1 MFQFRRFP
9 FDMPILFSIRCTR
22 HDPRR
27 VSPFGYSRFTAW
39 WQLAETFRSLPRP
52 SSVVYVKASILCPWV
67 PFYALTELVVESST
81 RKLTYQLTVN
91 PYIGRK
97 RYSLLFKYLHKQ
109 IFERDN
115 KHQSHHLTIET
126 QIVKL
131 LCVPHMP
138 SVAWR
143 IRITSITRLMISRT
157 VVVECTFETSF
168 IYMKS
173 LSAFYSTIY
182 YSKLCLICK
191 HPTALYFARNWTK
204 KSLVVDRRYA
214 PHYTIPTWG
223 VWRASV
229 N

>member
-27 VSPFGYSRFTAW
+27 VSPFGYSRFKAW

-97 RYSLLFKYLHKQ
+97 RYSLLFKYSHKQ

-143 IRITSITRLMISRT
+143 IRITSITRLMMSRT
-157 VVVECTFETSF
+157 VVVECTLETSTDPKW
-168 IYMKS
+168 YRHLKS

-191 HPTALYFARNWTK
+191 HPTA
-204 KSLVVDRRYA
+204 
-214 PHYTIPTWG
+214 
-223 VWRASV
+223 
-229 N
+229 

>member
-1 MFQFRRFP
+1 M
-9 FDMPILFSIRCTR
+9 
-22 HDPRR
+22 H
-27 VSPFGYSRFTAW
+27 TAW
-39 WQLAETFRSLPRP
+39 PAAGFPIRIFPVQSLMTASRDFSQSSTSFIGSICQGIHFVPLSTFLCIDWIGSWIFNSKVGVNLP
-52 SSVVYVKASILCPWV
+52 SILH
-67 PFYALTELVVESST
+67 
-81 RKLTYQLTVN
+81 
-91 PYIGRK
+91 IGRK

-143 IRITSITRLMISRT
+143 IRITSITRLMTSRT
-157 VVVECTFETSF
+157 VVVECTLETSTDPKWHRHL
-168 IYMKS
+168 KS

-191 HPTALYFARNWTK
+191 LSTVWYLPEILP
-204 KSLVVDRRYA
+204 KSLVVNHRYA

-223 VWRASV
+223 VWRAPV